1 MIYTNEK
8 DVDKVKMFDIIAKKR
23 DSETLSY
30 EELEYFVNGIV
41 DKSISD
47 YQTTAL
53 LMAIYL
59 NGMDGRET
67 SDLCMLMAR
76 SGDMMEFSEELITVD
91 KHSTGGVGDKTSL
104 IAGPICAA
112 AGLTVAKMSGRAL
125 GHSGGT
131 VDKLESIPQLKVDMT
146 LEEFEKAYRKT
157 GICIAGQSG
166 NMVPADKILYALRD
180 VTATIDCLPLI
191 ATSIMSKKLA
201 AGADNI
207 VLDVKTGSGA
217 FMKDA
222 KSAFELAEKMVEI
235 GVKNGR
241 KMSALITMMDAPLGF
256 NIGNSLEVE
265 EAVEIL
271 QGKGIDTDLYKVSTA
286 LAAEL
291 ISMTKNIDSVEALEI
306 AKIKIRDGSAY
317 SKLKAMIAG
326 QSGNV
331 DVLDNFEMFKQS
343 NNKFEVLAE
352 ENGYLSELKA
362 MEVGVV
368 SMNLG
373 AGRGKKTDPIDY
385 SAGIRLKKKPG
396 DSVKKGDVL
405 AILYSDKTD
414 LKQYAK
420 DFLSAC
426 EFSKIMPVLP
436 RLILG
441 RVTKNGSEVY

>member
-1 MIYTNEK
+1 E
-8 DVDKVKMFDIIAKKR
+8 F
-23 DSETLSY
+23 
-30 EELEYFVNGIV
+30 FVNGIV

-76 SGDMMEFSEELITVD
+76 SGDMMEFSDELITVD

-131 VDKLESIPQLKVDMT
+131 VDKLESIPGLKVDMT
-146 LEEFEKAYRKT
+146 VEEFEKAYRKT

-207 VLDVKTGSGA
+207 VLDVKTGNGA

-235 GVKNGR
+235 GVNNGR
-241 KMSALITMMDAPLGF
+241 NISALITMMDAPLGYAV
-256 NIGNSLEVE
+256 GNSLEVE

-271 QGKGIDTDLYKVSTA
+271 KGKEIDTDLYKVSVA

-291 ISMTKNIDSVEALEI
+291 ISMTQNVKNDEALKI
-306 AKIKIRDGSAY
+306 AQNKISDGSALQ
-317 SKLKAMIAG
+317 KLRDMVRG
-326 QSGNV
+326 QGGNV
-331 DVLDNFEMFKQS
+331 NALDNFKLFKQPE
-343 NNKFEVLAE
+343 NKFEVLAPKD
-352 ENGYLSELKA
+352 GYLSGLKA
-362 MEVGVV
+362 MEVGII

-373 AGRGKKTDPIDY
+373 AGRTKKTDPIDY
-385 SAGIRLKKKPG
+385 SAGIRLIKKPG
-396 DSVKKGDVL
+396 DNVKKGEVL
-405 AILYSDKTD
+405 ATLYSDKKD
-414 LKQYAK
+414 LGKFAEE
-420 DFLSAC
+420 FMSAC
-426 EFSKIMPVLP
+426 DFSKGKPVIP
-436 RLILG
+436 PLILG
-441 RVTKNGSEVY
+441 RVTKNGSETY

>member
-1 MIYTNEK
+1 LIYADEK
-8 DVDKVKMFDIIAKKR
+8 DVGDVRMFDIIAKKR
-23 DSETLSY
+23 DGKALSY
-30 EELEYFVNGIV
+30 DELEFFVNGIV
-41 DKSISD
+41 NKSIAD

-76 SGDMMEFSEELITVD
+76 SGDMMEFSDELITVD

-131 VDKLESIPQLKVDMT
+131 VDKLESIPGLKVDMT
-146 LEEFEKAYRKT
+146 VAEFEMAYRKT

-201 AGADNI
+201 AGAGNI

-235 GVKNGR
+235 GLNNGR
-241 KMSALITMMDAPLGF
+241 NISALITMMDAPLGYA
-256 NIGNSLEVE
+256 IGNSLEVM

-271 QGKGIDTDLYKVSTA
+271 KGGGEDTDLYRVSTA
-286 LAAEL
+286 LAGEL
-291 ISMTKNIDSVEALEI
+291 IFMTSDIGHKEALEM
-306 AKIKIRDGSAY
+306 AKSKISDGSAY
-317 SKLKAMIAG
+317 AKLLEMIAG
-326 QSGNV
+326 QGGDANA
-331 DVLDNFEMFKQS
+331 LDDFSLFKQPA
-343 NNKFEVLAE
+343 NKFEIVAE
-352 ENGYLSELKA
+352 NNGYFAALDA
-362 MEVGVV
+362 MSVGII

-373 AGRGKKTDPIDY
+373 AGRSKKTDPIDY

-396 DSVKKGDVL
+396 DRLKSGDIIAV
-405 AILYSDKTD
+405 LYSDIEK
-414 LKQYAK
+414 LEAYAEEFK
-420 DFLSAC
+420 AAC
-426 EFSKIMPVLP
+426 KFSKEKPDIPS
-436 RLILG
+436 LILG
-441 RVTKNGSEVY
+441 RVSKNGRETY